1 MSKFKKFISL
11 ILALAMCLTLFGTV
25 TFADTAYKASGSLN
39 TDNLTEVEVDSD
51 DDTED
56 TSDDDSEDDEDSSG
70 SDEITSDNAASD
82 GEETVTVNSDGTIT
96 LTIEETTIG
105 HTYTI
110 YQLLTGDITVNDDG
124 EAILANAEAGSSVNT
139 SYQISDTTGVE
150 IDMADFIISALQGGD
165 YEIDTTNKK
174 YTIKSSSDGAVFLE
188 DGELSTAVYDLIE
201 DGIVYTGYSDRDG
214 NGGTITFAVPEGYYI
229 IVESEDSSSSSNSS
243 SGDDT
248 DYENVVELVEEQ
260 SGATI
265 SRCIVILVH
274 ENMSASSAV
283 ITLKNTTPTI
293 DKNIVDTDAN
303 AAIEA
308 GTETVYGDDTI
319 DGMQNIVG
327 TNKTEDSDGKVDTA
341 AIGDTIEYELTG
353 YLPDT
358 TGYEYYYYVLT
369 DTMSQGL
376 TLDLD
381 SFKVTV
387 ECEGSATTSVK
398 DIKEY
403 CILNYD
409 ENGIVTSSHETTLNG
424 VVFIVDVDNLDE
436 DNEDTDWI
444 STEKY
449 EVAEDDGTTV
459 TRYLSPED
467 FYEYEEDENG
477 NETETLI
484 GYDYGDYDYFIY
496 VTYEY
501 EYEYD
506 ADGNVTETIA
516 TDEDGNRIVTSTTFQ
531 FTLLDL
537 VDQDFAKASN
547 EDVLTVYYTAELN
560 ADAEVGYD
568 ANTNNVT
575 LEYSNNPN
583 SSEEY
588 IPGDGDTDTP
598 PGMPGSSTPTG
609 TTTKIWTYTYTT
621 QITINKVADDLIT
634 YDDDGTA
641 DYSEAAL
648 SGAQFTLTGDNLT
661 SVVVTTG
668 EAYVEYETPT
678 ETYYL
683 LTDGTY
689 TTTTPSSEDASNYA
703 TDDDGEYIKYSSPVL
718 AYLLADG
725 ESYTTVEPTES
736 THEQYTYETIYSY
749 YEDDNAVYYELKDG
763 SYTTVAP
770 EDDAEGE
777 YEYVVEYTYTTAYVD
792 ENGGLIYFL
801 LADETYTTTIPT
813 SDTIESYKNSTE
825 KGSGVYIT
833 ISIESE
839 DGETTTYYFTCYVL
853 TTVLKAETET
863 STDGTTTTKTIVGW
877 VDSNGSLTF
886 TGLNAGT
893 YTLTETVT
901 PDGYNTI
908 DPITFTIGVATEV
921 NESGEY
927 VFNWTFA
934 SKDIGDGLVTTSDN
948 GTFSMVIVNT
958 LGFLL
963 PSTGAIGQII
973 LYALGILLV
982 FGAGTTLIVRRRK
995 NRKSLTN

>member
-1 MSKFKKFISL
+1 MKENPFSRKEGKQMSKFKKFISL

-25 TFADTAYKASGSLN
+25 TFADTTKASVSLI
-39 TDNLTEVEVDSD
+39 DPGDGLTLDSD
-51 DDTED
+51 DDIED

-70 SDEITSDNAASD
+70 SDDITSDNAASD

-96 LTIEETTIG
+96 LSIEGTTIG

-124 EAILANAEAGSSVNT
+124 EAILANAKAGSSVDT
-139 SYQISDTTGVE
+139 SYQISDTTGVN
-150 IDMADFIISALQGGD
+150 IDMADFIISVLQGGG
-165 YEIDTTNKK
+165 YEITNNDG
-174 YTIKSSSDGAVFLE
+174 YTIKSSNNGAVFLE
-188 DGELSTAVYDLIE
+188 DGELSTAVYNLI
-201 DGIVYTGYSDRDG
+201 DDKIVSTSYDNKTASD
-214 NGGTITFAVPEGYYI
+214 NTVTFSVPEGYYI
-229 IVESEDSSSSSNSS
+229 IVESESDSSSSDDSS
-243 SGDDT
+243 DEKT
-248 DYENVVELVEEQ
+248 DYKNTVDLIEEQ

-274 ENMSASSAV
+274 KNMSASSAV

-308 GTETVYGDDTI
+308 GTETEYGDDTI
-319 DGMQNIVG
+319 
-327 TNKTEDSDGKVDTA
+327 EDSDGKVDTA

-376 TLDLD
+376 TLNLD

-387 ECEGSATTSVK
+387 ECEGSATTSTKDVK
-398 DIKEY
+398 TY
-403 CILNYD
+403 CINEPVVGLSG
-409 ENGIVTSSHETTLNG
+409 ETTGIVSNTTTLSG
-424 VVFIVDVDNLDE
+424 VVFIVDVDDLDE
-436 DNEDTDWI
+436 DGNTTDWV
-444 STEKY
+444 STKKY
-449 EVAEDDGTTV
+449 EVTEDDGTTA

-467 FYEYEEDENG
+467 FYEYGSDG
-477 NETETLI
+477 ETIT

-588 IPGDGDTDTP
+588 IPGNDDTETP

-609 TTTKIWTYTYTT
+609 TTVKIWTYTYTT
-621 QITINKVADDLIT
+621 EVTINKVASDLIVEGE
-634 YDDDGTA
+634 DGTT
-641 DYSEAAL
+641 DYSNAAL

-749 YEDDNAVYYELKDG
+749 YEDDDTVYYELEDG

-770 EDDAEGE
+770 EDNAEGE
-777 YEYVVEYTYTTAYVD
+777 YEYKIDYTYTTAYVD
-792 ENGGLIYFL
+792 ENGNLIYFL

-863 STDGTTTTKTIVGW
+863 SSDGTTTTTIVGW
-877 VDSNGSLTF
+877 VGSDGSLTF

-908 DPITFTIGVATEV
+908 DPITFTIGVITSV
-921 NESGEY
+921 NESTY

-934 SKDIGDGLVTTSDN
+934 SEDIENDLVTTSD